1 MSEVTNMDHDKETN
15 SNVPQLRFSLMIGDF
30 DQILR
35 PGDRGEV
42 IIPVEVLEQSKHSIT
57 FMKVGKPRAAGNF
70 LPPSVSDM
78 EESLGEGEQP
88 EDRPR
93 K

>member
-1 MSEVTNMDHDKETN
+1 MDHDKETN
-15 SNVPQLRFSLMIGDF
+15 SNIPQLEFTLMIGDF
-30 DQILR
+30 DKILK
-35 PGDRGEV
+35 PGEKGEV
-42 IIPVEVLEQSKHSIT
+42 IIPVEVTDQSKEGISFRKI
-57 FMKVGKPRAAGNF
+57 GKPRAAGNF

-78 EESLGEGEQP
+78 EKHLDEGMQP

>member
-1 MSEVTNMDHDKETN
+1 MQVTNLDHSKTKN
-15 SNVPQLRFSLMIGDF
+15 SNIPQLEMTLMIGDF
-30 DQILR
+30 DKILR
-35 PGDRGEV
+35 PGEKGEI
-42 IIPVEVLEQSKHSIT
+42 IIPVEVVDQTKDAIT
-57 FMKVGKPRAAGNF
+57 FRKIGKSRTAGNF

-78 EESLGEGEQP
+78 EQHIGEGEQP